1 MDRIYKYNP
10 NISYNPNGGRYLQL
24 ITAKNLYIQNIT
36 VAENDGHSDSFH
48 VKFPNVFTNYPLGA
62 VRVEDQKFKDWDHYK
77 FTIWQ
82 LQLNFVVFCA
92 SSACGVSV
100 EHLNAKEPMIRSIYR
115 FHVYYHIRRILKI
128 LEIPLPYE
136 NSFNQYNNPY
146 NHEKFIG
153 ICSEYGVSNDLTKW
167 RKQKYFSTWQ
177 SRAWETGKPG
187 MSNINENSFSRWII
201 EKSDGLTMLGLQK
214 LSGSVRHDAYLI
226 LTSQTS
232 TRGPIVGIES
242 RNLDAQHTFLNTFE
256 NIVNRRV
263 NISEDIRRFQKTLQY
278 ARSKVDYVIGEFIY
292 MLPSNMNL
300 QIEKVKD
307 YNNKILIS
315 SPSFKIG
322 TNLKINLDGEQVK
335 LKDKP
340 DVKSKEVEMVKTEP
354 DVKPKVI
361 TKPDIKSNKE
371 HKQDVKPN
379 IELKHDVMLITTKPD
394 TNKITYE
401 EEKVALY
408 WELQLYL
415 QYGGCS
421 SDLRSICLCHEIC
434 VYQDSNTCDKC
445 PQILR
450 QPTNCFLCSIQDP

>member
-1 MDRIYKYNP
+1 MDRIYKYNSDA
-10 NISYNPNGGRYLQL
+10 SYKPNGGIYLQL
-24 ITAKNLYIQNIT
+24 ITAKDLYIQNIT
-36 VAENDGHSDSFH
+36 VAEHGGHSDSFQ

-62 VRVEDQKFKDWDHYK
+62 VRVEDQRFKDWDHYK

-82 LQLNFVVFCA
+82 SQLNFVVFCA

-100 EHLNAKEPMIRSIYR
+100 EYLNTKEPMIRSIYR

-136 NSFNQYNNPY
+136 NSFNKYNNPY

-153 ICSEYGVSNDLTKW
+153 ICSEYGSSNDLTKW
-167 RKQKYFSTWQ
+167 RNQKYFSTWQ

-187 MSNINENSFSRWII
+187 MSYINENSFSRWII
-201 EKSDGLTMLGLQK
+201 EKSDGLTTLGLQK
-214 LSGSVRHDAYLI
+214 LSETVRDYTYLI
-226 LTSQTS
+226 LMSQTS
-232 TRGPIVGIES
+232 TRGPIVGHEA
-242 RNLDAQHTFLNTFE
+242 RNLDAQQTFLNTFE

-263 NISEDIRRFQKTLQY
+263 NIPEDIRRFQKTLQY

-300 QIEKVKD
+300 RIGKVKD

-322 TNLKINLDGEQVK
+322 FNLKINLDVR
-335 LKDKP
+335 
-340 DVKSKEVEMVKTEP
+340 SKEVEMVKPES

-361 TKPDIKSNKE
+361 TKPNIEPNKE

-379 IELKHDVMLITTKPD
+379 IKFDRESNQDVKEPD

-401 EEKVALY
+401 EEKVAL
-408 WELQLYL
+408 
-415 QYGGCS
+415 
-421 SDLRSICLCHEIC
+421 
-434 VYQDSNTCDKC
+434 
-445 PQILR
+445 ILG
-450 QPTNCFLCSIQDP
+450 TTAVFTVW

>member
-10 NISYNPNGGRYLQL
+10 DASYKTNGGTYLQL
-24 ITAKNLYIQNIT
+24 ITAKDLYIQNVT
-36 VAENDGHSDSFH
+36 VAEHDGHSDSFQ

-82 LQLNFVVFCA
+82 SQLNFAVFCA

-167 RKQKYFSTWQ
+167 RNQKYFSTWQ
-177 SRAWETGKPG
+177 SRAWETNKPG
-187 MSNINENSFSRWII
+187 MSYINENSFSRWII
-201 EKSDGLTMLGLQK
+201 EKSEGLTTLGLQK
-214 LSGSVRHDAYLI
+214 LSESVRDYAYLI

-232 TRGPIVGIES
+232 TRGPIVGHEA
-242 RNLDAQHTFLNTFE
+242 RNLDAQRTFLNTFE

-263 NISEDIRRFQKTLQY
+263 NIPEDIQRFQKTLQY
-278 ARSKVDYVIGEFIY
+278 ARSKVDYAIGEFIY
-292 MLPSNMNL
+292 MLPSDMNL
-300 QIEKVKD
+300 RIGNVRN

-315 SPSFKIG
+315 SPSFNIG
-322 TNLKINLDGEQVK
+322 TNLKVNIDDDDTKVAKTDK
-335 LKDKP
+335 L
-340 DVKSKEVEMVKTEP
+340 DVKH
-354 DVKPKVI
+354 
-361 TKPDIKSNKE
+361 KPDIKPNKGDKQDVKPVIKPNKE

-379 IELKHDVMLITTKPD
+379 RPDIKQNIEISRSKPD

-401 EEKVALY
+401 EEKVAL
-408 WELQLYL
+408 
-415 QYGGCS
+415 
-421 SDLRSICLCHEIC
+421 
-434 VYQDSNTCDKC
+434 
-445 PQILR
+445 ILG
-450 QPTNCFLCSIQDP
+450 TTAVFTVLWMFK

>member
-1 MDRIYKYNP
+1 MDRIYKYNADA
-10 NISYNPNGGRYLQL
+10 SYKPNGGTYLQL
-24 ITAKNLYIQNIT
+24 ITAKDLYIQNVT
-36 VAENDGHSDSFH
+36 VAEHDGGHSDSFQ

-82 LQLNFVVFCA
+82 SQLNFTIFCA
-92 SSACGVSV
+92 GSACGVSV

-136 NSFNQYNNPY
+136 NSFNQYNNSY

-153 ICSEYGVSNDLTKW
+153 ICSEYGVSNNLTKW
-167 RKQKYFSTWQ
+167 RNQKYFSTWQ

-187 MSNINENSFSRWII
+187 MSYINENSFSSWII

-214 LSGSVRHDAYLI
+214 ISKSVRDYAYLI

-232 TRGPIVGIES
+232 TRGPIVGHEA
-242 RNLDAQHTFLNTFE
+242 RNLDAQRTFLNTFE

-263 NISEDIRRFQKTLQY
+263 NIPEDIRRFQKTLQY
-278 ARSKVDYVIGEFIY
+278 ARSKVDYAIGEFIY
-292 MLPSNMNL
+292 MLPSDMNL
-300 QIEKVKD
+300 RIGKVRN

-322 TNLKINLDGEQVK
+322 TNLKINLLSSENQR
-335 LKDKP
+335 LN
-340 DVKSKEVEMVKTEP
+340 VKSKEVDNRRLMVKTEP

-361 TKPDIKSNKE
+361 TKHSIESNEKR
-371 HKQDVKPN
+371 KQDVKPDIKFDRESN
-379 IELKHDVMLITTKPD
+379 QDVKKPD
-394 TNKITYE
+394 LLSSQFNYVEKRSKLNDKITYE
-401 EEKVALY
+401 EEKVAL
-408 WELQLYL
+408 
-415 QYGGCS
+415 
-421 SDLRSICLCHEIC
+421 
-434 VYQDSNTCDKC
+434 
-445 PQILR
+445 ILG
-450 QPTNCFLCSIQDP
+450 TTAVFTVWWMFK